1 MSQAVPQAPFDIK
14 TIRASENGPR
24 DFYLEVK
31 SSRMDGAANVY
42 VSSRQVQFMEENPDV
57 SAIALV
63 TADYNDSVTSYQE
76 ISLDQLLEQFSL
88 IPIKYKLAAKDLR
101 DT

>member
-1 MSQAVPQAPFDIK
+1 MA
-14 TIRASENGPR
+14 
-24 DFYLEVK
+24 
-31 SSRMDGAANVY
+31 GAANVS